1 MTAIGP
7 GINRAGINCS
17 GTVATKAGA
26 VRLVEETYRG
36 CRHYGAST

>member
-17 GTVATKAGA
+17 ETVATKAGA